1 MGMIRVR
8 ALQECF
14 VLGSR
19 WKVGAVFNVP
29 EDTILKSKGD
39 RRAPVMEL
47 VDPEPSRSR
56 SKGGKFKKKAAKA
69 DETSED

>member
-1 MGMIRVR
+1 MIRVR

-29 EDTILKSKGD
+29 EDTVLRTGK
-39 RRAPVMEL
+39 RAPVMEL
-47 VDPEPSRSR
+47 VDAAPTRAR
-56 SKGGKFKKKAAKA
+56 SKGGTFRKKKAAKA
-69 DETSED
+69 EEPAED